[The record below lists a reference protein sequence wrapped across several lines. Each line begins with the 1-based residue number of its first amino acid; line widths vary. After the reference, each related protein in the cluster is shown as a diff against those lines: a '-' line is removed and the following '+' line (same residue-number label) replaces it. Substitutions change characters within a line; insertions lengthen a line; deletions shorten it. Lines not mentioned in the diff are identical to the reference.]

1 MDCDVAIIGY
11 GPVGATA
18 AALLGGQGLTVAVVE
33 RMAGVYDKPRA
44 ITADHGVMRCMQFAG
59 IGTELGAHVRPH
71 PGTRYLGVDGNTIKQ
86 TGVIPPPYP
95 LAGRR
100 HPFHPAG
107 IRGDV
112 AQRRG
117 TARQCRGA
125 ARHELVDLA
134 GLGDGIASGSGIWP
148 RRRPARSGRDISWP
162 VTAPTASCAESSGST
177 MKTSPSTSGGSS
189 WMRGSGG
196 PRRCPR

>member
-44 ITADHGVMRCMQFAG
+44 ITADHEVMRCMQFAG

-86 TGVIPPPYP
+86 TDVIPPPYP
-95 LAGRR
+95 LGWPTGIHFIQPEFEAMLRR
-100 HPFHPAG
+100 A
-107 IRGDV
+107 V
-112 AQRRG
+112 ARHG
-117 TARQCRGA
+117 NVEVLLA
-125 ARHELVDLA
+125 HELVDLA
-134 GLGDGIASGSGIWP
+134 DLGDSIALTVRNLARAQTRSIRARYLLACDGANSFVRRKLGIAG
-148 RRRPARSGRDISWP
+148 RRAPPVRSPARATCDDGN
-162 VTAPTASCAESSGST
+162 
-177 MKTSPSTSGGSS
+177 
-189 WMRGSGG
+189 
-196 PRRCPR
+196 

>member
-44 ITADHGVMRCMQFAG
+44 ITADHEVMRCMQFAG

-86 TGVIPPPYP
+86 TDVIPPPYP
-95 LAGRR
+95 LGWPTGIHFIQPEFEAMLRSAVAR
-100 HPFHPAG
+100 HG
-107 IRGDV
+107 NV
-112 AQRRG
+112 EVLLS
-117 TARQCRGA
+117 
-125 ARHELVDLA
+125 HELVDLA
-134 GLGDGIASGSGIWP
+134 DLGDGITPHGQGSGAGADP
-148 RRRPARSGRDISWP
+148 LDPCAISP
-162 VTAPTASCAESSGST
+162 GL
-177 MKTSPSTSGGSS
+177 
-189 WMRGSGG
+189 
-196 PRRCPR
+196 